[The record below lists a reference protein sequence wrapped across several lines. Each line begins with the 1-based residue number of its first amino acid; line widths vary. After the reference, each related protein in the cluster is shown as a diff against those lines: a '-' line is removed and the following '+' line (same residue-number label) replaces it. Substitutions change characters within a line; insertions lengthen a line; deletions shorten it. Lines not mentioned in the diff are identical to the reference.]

1 MIATLSFFFL
11 TITAKIEALSL
22 TPDVER
28 CVYDRLIPGI
38 YLDIVSTKAS
48 TKEQREALR
57 KKSQELL
64 FPLQSENSPLKDMDQ
79 KETAL
84 LESIAVECAQIFQR
98 SSSCVEGRNGH
109 LSLYHH
115 SLHRLSQCR

>member
-1 MIATLSFFFL
+1 
-11 TITAKIEALSL
+11 
-22 TPDVER
+22 
-28 CVYDRLIPGI
+28 
-38 YLDIVSTKAS
+38 
-48 TKEQREALR
+48 
-57 KKSQELL
+57 
-64 FPLQSENSPLKDMDQ
+64 MDQ

-115 SLHRLSQCR
+115 SLHRLSDRKLEALTAVHEFGGHLTYLNSGDTLLN